1 MQFQPMEL
9 QSVSR
14 CCKDAYLV
22 TVFNDKQII
31 KVELNESMALA
42 LLTASSGVYM
52 K

>member
-1 MQFQPMEL
+1 MQLQSMEL

-22 TVFNDKQII
+22 NAYNDKQII
-31 KVELNESMALA
+31 KVELNKSMGLA
-42 LLTASSGVYM
+42 LLTAGSGVYM